1 MAPRKVKE
9 PRKDDIH
16 YTKVR
21 DLMKSRNMKD
31 MKNETLQAVA
41 KELKIA
47 LNGKKDER
55 RFRGKMLAA
64 IKNWDK

>member
-9 PRKDDIH
+9 PPKGDIH

-21 DLMKSRNMKD
+21 DLMKSRDMKD
-31 MKNETLQAVA
+31 LKNETLQAVA

-47 LNGKKDER
+47 LNGKNDER